1 MGISGDKAVLRQID
15 CFFAV
20 PDQSADETVDRLSM
34 PIQDFGEGSLA
45 ARQRKRRKLSVGT
58 GSKVDAHR
66 TSAVN
71 A

>member
-1 MGISGDKAVLRQID
+1 
-15 CFFAV
+15 
-20 PDQSADETVDRLSM
+20 M

-45 ARQRKRRKLSVGT
+45 ARQRKGRKLSVGT